1 MLVPGNRD
9 DGKKEQL
16 TDSLMREVADGDRAA
31 FEQLYRITQNSVY
44 CYLLAIVKSHS
55 TAEDLMQDTYLSVR
69 KSIQH
74 YILRES
80 PWLGF
85 LQLLEIWPIWSFAGP
100 KGRSLPIS
108 LKKRIMSE

>member
-44 CYLLAIVKSHS
+44 CYTFGHRQKPLDGGGSDAG
-55 TAEDLMQDTYLSVR
+55 YLSFRPQVDTTLYSSG
-69 KSIQH
+69 KA
-74 YILRES
+74 
-80 PWLGF
+80 PALGF
-85 LQLLEIWPIWSFAGP
+85 LRLLEI
-100 KGRSLPIS
+100 
-108 LKKRIMSE
+108 

>member
-55 TAEDLMQDTYLSVR
+55 TADLSFRPQVDTTLYSSGKAPGLDF
-69 KSIQH
+69 
-74 YILRES
+74 YDC
-80 PWLGF
+80 
-85 LQLLEIWPIWSFAGP
+85 
-100 KGRSLPIS
+100 
-108 LKKRIMSE
+108 

>member
-55 TAEDLMQDTYLSVR
+55 TAEESDAGYLSFRPQVDTTLYSSG
-69 KSIQH
+69 KAPGLDF
-74 YILRES
+74 YDC
-80 PWLGF
+80 
-85 LQLLEIWPIWSFAGP
+85 
-100 KGRSLPIS
+100 
-108 LKKRIMSE
+108 

>member
-55 TAEDLMQDTYLSVR
+55 TAEDRCRIPIFPSASRYN
-69 KSIQH
+69 I
-74 YILRES
+74 IF
-80 PWLGF
+80 LGKAPGWIF
-85 LQLLEIWPIWSFAGP
+85 IDC
-100 KGRSLPIS
+100 
-108 LKKRIMSE
+108 